1 MSNRPIRTR
10 SLSLKCAELRCKKSL
25 CWQTYS
31 LLTNQSGTNNERKK
45 RQNKSPQRTYSTPCR
60 APHLIVETRMG
71 RVQTDDKYQVTT
83 LPIYLCLHHV
93 TYLPT
98 IYWSHQLHRVG
109 LHEILIPT
117 LIPFHSWFWPLIT
130 TCWSCR
136 RRWTDKTTH
145 RIPSISNIIQY
156 RMSYP
161 SSFFFSYFATQG
173 GFSFSTARSIWFS
186 IPIRF
191 WMLERK
197 VFRCVGIDAFVQRT
211 ICFQQIEYQPRHL
224 SNKRIS
230 DVDRDKIKRIST
242 HNEGNNEVWTA
253 NNQS

>member
-1 MSNRPIRTR
+1 MSNWPIRTR

-25 CWQTYS
+25 DWQTYS

-45 RQNKSPQRTYSTPCR
+45 RQNNSPQRTYSTPCH
-60 APHLIVETRMG
+60 APH
-71 RVQTDDKYQVTT
+71 
-83 LPIYLCLHHV
+83 
-93 TYLPT
+93 
-98 IYWSHQLHRVG
+98 
-109 LHEILIPT
+109 
-117 LIPFHSWFWPLIT
+117 LIPFHSWFWLLIT

-136 RRWTDKTTH
+136 RRWTDKTTYH
-145 RIPSISNIIQY
+145 IPSISNIIQY
-156 RMSYP
+156 WMSYP
-161 SSFFFSYFATQG
+161 SSFFFSYFVTQG

-211 ICFQQIEYQPRHL
+211 ICFQQIEYQTRHL
-224 SNKRIS
+224 SDKRIS
-230 DVDRDKIKRIST
+230 DVDRDKMKRIST

-253 NNQS
+253 NN